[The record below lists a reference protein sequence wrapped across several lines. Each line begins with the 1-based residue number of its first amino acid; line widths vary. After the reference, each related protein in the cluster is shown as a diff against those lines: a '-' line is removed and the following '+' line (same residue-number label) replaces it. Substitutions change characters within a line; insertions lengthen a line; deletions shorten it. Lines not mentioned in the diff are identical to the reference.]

1 MSNVRVSTN
10 LVQDNYRLIICKVS
24 PFVFKAFSV
33 ITFPFFDKI
42 MTVAFSGRFPP
53 PITTGKLFPTEPLA
67 NKRNDVY
74 AHLYLHRTE
83 L

>member
-42 MTVAFSGRFPP
+42 MTVAFYGRFPP
-53 PITTGKLFPTEPLA
+53 PITTGKLFPTEPFG
-67 NKRNDVY
+67 
-74 AHLYLHRTE
+74 H
-83 L
+83 

>member
-33 ITFPFFDKI
+33 ITFPFFDKRI
-42 MTVAFSGRFPP
+42 FDMTNASIIFAYFYYFTMNP
-53 PITTGKLFPTEPLA
+53 
-67 NKRNDVY
+67 
-74 AHLYLHRTE
+74 
-83 L
+83 

>member
-53 PITTGKLFPTEPLA
+53 PITTGKLFPTDMTYQDLL
-67 NKRNDVY
+67 R
-74 AHLYLHRTE
+74 RFFIGSS
-83 L
+83 